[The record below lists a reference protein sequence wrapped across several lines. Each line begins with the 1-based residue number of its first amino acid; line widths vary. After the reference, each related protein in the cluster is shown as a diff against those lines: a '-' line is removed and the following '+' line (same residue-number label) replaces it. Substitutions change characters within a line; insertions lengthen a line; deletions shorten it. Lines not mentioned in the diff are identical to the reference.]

1 LATLK
6 KCGHLVNYGQSSG
19 PVEPLLMS
27 TLANKSLT
35 VSRPI
40 LFHFIEHTEIYHQM
54 AHSVFDFVMSNR
66 LLLPESESY
75 PLKDA
80 SITHDIL
87 ESRRGGGSL
96 YLIP

>member
-1 LATLK
+1 
-6 KCGHLVNYGQSSG
+6 
-19 PVEPLLMS
+19 
-27 TLANKSLT
+27 
-35 VSRPI
+35 
-40 LFHFIEHTEIYHQM
+40 
-54 AHSVFDFVMSNR
+54 MSNR